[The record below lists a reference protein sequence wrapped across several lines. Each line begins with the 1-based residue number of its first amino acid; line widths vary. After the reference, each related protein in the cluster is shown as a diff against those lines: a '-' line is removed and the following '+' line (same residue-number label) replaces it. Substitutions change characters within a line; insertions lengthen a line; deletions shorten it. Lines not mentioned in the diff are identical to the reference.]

1 MRIDHISI
9 DNYRRFEHFECDFDP
24 QLTLLIGPNGSGK
37 SSLLR
42 AVFDGLGLLF
52 DRPIDDGDVRR
63 IDAIDPGD
71 SRWRTPVYPCVI
83 RTDISVAS
91 EPIRLWQQRGPTQNM
106 TYPTGDD
113 VNDIRVHADF
123 GKARQLLSI
132 WMEPSQPA
140 PVPVIARFGASGSF
154 SGSGQPSQVRQP
166 FQSKQEAWNRAQA
179 DQVDIQQLAQWF
191 QYNELRTLQEGKAPI
206 SYQVAREAVLS
217 AIHATDIRYVVRDN
231 QLMVHHEGEGWR
243 HFDRLSDGQKR
254 IAAIFCELALR
265 CAALN
270 SQLAE
275 RCVIDAPGIVLIDE
289 LDLHLHPLWQ
299 RSVIGD
305 LCRVFPRLQFIVAS
319 HSPFLLQ
326 AAFEVGKVLD
336 MQTGLFVQPGDLSIE
351 DIAEGVMGV
360 DQPQRSQRFLALKA
374 AAQHYMDVLAAPAS
388 TAAERDIR
396 KLDLDTAMA
405 VFANEP
411 ASAAWLAQQRE
422 AAGI

>member
-24 QLTLLIGPNGSGK
+24 QFTLLIGPNGSGK
-37 SSLLR
+37 SSLLK
-42 AVFDGLGLLF
+42 AVFDGMGLLF
-52 DRPIDDGDVRR
+52 GRTIDDGDVWRV
-63 IDAIDPGD
+63 DAVDPGD

-91 EPIRLWQQRGPTQNM
+91 EPIRLWQQRGPTENT

-123 GKARQLLSI
+123 GKARQLLST
-132 WMEPSQPA
+132 WMEPSQA
-140 PVPVIARFGASGSF
+140 GPVPVIARFGAAGSF
-154 SGSGQPSQVRQP
+154 TRTGRPDQVRQP
-166 FQSKQEAWNRAQA
+166 FENKGDAWNRALV
-179 DQVDIQQLAQWF
+179 DIVDIQLLAQWF

-206 SYQVAREAVLS
+206 SYSVAREAVLS

-231 QLMVHHEGEGWR
+231 QLMVLHDGEGWR
-243 HFDRLSDGQKR
+243 PFDRLSDGQKR

-270 SQLAE
+270 SHLAE
-275 RCVIDAPGIVLIDE
+275 RCVADAPGVVLIDE

-305 LCRVFPRLQFIVAS
+305 LCRVFPKLQFIVAS

-336 MQTGLFVQPGDLSIE
+336 MQTGQFAQAGDLSIE
-351 DIAEGVMGV
+351 DIAESVMGV

-374 AAQHYMDVLAAPAS
+374 AAKHYMDVLATPAS
-388 TAAERDIR
+388 STDEREVQKL
-396 KLDLDTAMA
+396 KLDVVMA
-405 VFANEP
+405 AFANEP
-411 ASAAWLAQQRE
+411 ASAAWLAQQRD
-422 AAGI
+422 AAGL

>member
-52 DRPIDDGDVRR
+52 GGQIADEDVRR

-71 SRWRTPVYPCVI
+71 SRWRTPIYPSVI

-91 EPIRLWQQRGPTQNM
+91 EPIRLWQQRGSTESSPL
-106 TYPTGDD
+106 PSSDFSD
-113 VNDIRVHADF
+113 PRVHADF
-123 GKARQLLSI
+123 GKARQLLST

-140 PVPVIARFGASGSF
+140 PVPVVARFGASGSF
-154 SGSGQPSQVRQP
+154 TGTGRPDQVRQP
-166 FQSKQEAWNRAQA
+166 FERKSDAWERSKA
-179 DQVDIQQLAQWF
+179 DNVDIQRLAQWF

>member
-37 SSLLR
+37 TSLLK
-42 AVFDGLGLLF
+42 ALFDGLGLLF
-52 DRPIDDGDVRR
+52 GSGIDDQDVRR
-63 IDAIDPGD
+63 IDTVDPGD
-71 SRWRTPVYPCVI
+71 SRWRTAVYPSVI
-83 RTDISVAS
+83 RTDIAVAS
-91 EPIRLWQQRGPTQNM
+91 ESLRLWQQRGPTAASSV
-106 TYPTGDD
+106 PTGEF
-113 VNDIRVHADF
+113 NDPRVHADF
-123 GKARQLLSI
+123 HRVRQLLDT
-132 WMEPSQPA
+132 WMQPSRLD
-140 PVPVIARFGASGSF
+140 PVPMFARFGASGSF
-154 SGSGQPSQVRQP
+154 AGTSRPDQVRQP
-166 FQSKQEAWNRAQA
+166 FENKREAWDRAKI
-179 DQVDIQQLAQWF
+179 DHVDIQRLAQWF
-191 QYNELRTLQEGKAPI
+191 QYNELRTLQEGHAPV
-206 SYQVAREAVLS
+206 SYRVAREAVLS

-231 QLMVHHEGEGWR
+231 QLMVLHDGEGWR
-243 HFDRLSDGQKR
+243 PFDRLSDGQKR

-270 SQLAE
+270 SHLAE
-275 RCVIDAPGIVLIDE
+275 RCVADAPGVVLIDE

-305 LCRVFPRLQFIVAS
+305 LCRVFPKLQFIVAS

-336 MQTGLFVQPGDLSIE
+336 MQTGQFVQPGDLSIE

-360 DQPQRSQRFLALKA
+360 DQPQRSLRFLALKA
-374 AAQHYMDVLAAPAS
+374 AAKNYMDVLAAPTAS
-388 TAAERDIR
+388 AAEQEAQ
-396 KLDLDTAMA
+396 KLSLDAAMA

-411 ASAAWLAQQRE
+411 ASAAWLAQQRA

>member
-9 DNYRRFEHFECDFDP
+9 DNYRRFEHFECNFDP
-24 QLTLLIGPNGSGK
+24 QFTLLIGPNGSGK
-37 SSLLR
+37 SSLLK
-42 AVFDGLGLLF
+42 AIYDGLGLWF
-52 DRPIDDGDVRR
+52 SGGIEDQDVRR
-63 IDAIDPGD
+63 TDTVDPGD
-71 SRWRTPVYPCVI
+71 SRWRTAIYPGVI
-83 RTDISVAS
+83 RTDITTAPAS
-91 EPIRLWQQRGPTQNM
+91 LRLWQQRGPTEASALPQ
-106 TYPTGDD
+106 GEF
-113 VNDIRVHADF
+113 NDPRLITDF
-123 GKARQLLSI
+123 NRARQLLST
-132 WMEPSQPA
+132 WMEPGRPDPA
-140 PVPVIARFGASGSF
+140 PVFARFSASNSF
-154 SGSGQPSQVRQP
+154 TGTGRPDQVRQP
-166 FQSKQEAWNRAQA
+166 FENKREAWDRAKL
-179 DQVDIQQLAQWF
+179 DHVDIQRLAQWF

-206 SYQVAREAVLS
+206 SYRVAREAVLS

-231 QLMVHHEGEGWR
+231 QLMVLHDGEGWR
-243 HFDRLSDGQKR
+243 PFDRLSDGQKR

-275 RCVIDAPGIVLIDE
+275 RCVIDAPGVVLIDE

-305 LCRVFPRLQFIVAS
+305 LCRVFPKLQFIVAS

-336 MQTGLFVQPGDLSIE
+336 MQTGQFAQAGDLSIE
-351 DIAEGVMGV
+351 DISEEVMGV

-374 AAQHYMDVLAAPAS
+374 AAKHYMDVLATPAS
-388 TAAERDIR
+388 TAVERETQ
-396 KLDLDTAMA
+396 KLELDVAMA
-405 VFANEP
+405 AFANEP